1 MRPLQGLVCGEMRV
15 CGAGCCGKWKSENA
29 LVQGLGPHTKIVKK
43 DTTNPLNIGDE
54 RILGVKPSL

>member
-1 MRPLQGLVCGEMRV
+1 MHVCEALTGLSM
-15 CGAGCCGKWKSENA
+15 WENA
-29 LVQGLGPHTKIVKK
+29 RMRGGYENSVVQGLGPHGKIVKK